1 MVPLAP
7 SLLRILLPSL
17 IVLVGIPGATRAADP
32 IDQRL
37 ARLAAAYVF
46 NFIKFIDW
54 PAGAS
59 GGEVEVCFSGA
70 DDIRTALSEAV
81 RDKPVGER
89 RIKVRTQNGNLTDC
103 DVLYVDSTSTLKL
116 SAQDLQGMLT
126 IGDASE
132 FTREGGVIRL
142 YVESN
147 RLRFAIN
154 MDHAKRAKLQV
165 SSNLLKL
172 ASGIEQEQ

>member
-1 MVPLAP
+1 MVPLAQ
-7 SLLRILLPSL
+7 SLRRILLPSL
-17 IVLVGIPGATRAADP
+17 VVLVGIPGATRAADP

-54 PAGAS
+54 PAEAS

-70 DDIRTALSEAV
+70 DDIRTALAEAV

-89 RIKVRTQNGNLTDC
+89 RIKVRTQNGDLTDC
-103 DVLYVDSTSTLKL
+103 DVLYVDSAGPVKL
-116 SAQDLQGMLT
+116 PAQNAESMLT
-126 IGDASE
+126 IGDGAE

-154 MDHAKRAKLQV
+154 MDHAKRARLQV

-172 ASGIEQEQ
+172 ASRIEQEQ

>member
-1 MVPLAP
+1 MIVLAQN
-7 SLLRILLPSL
+7 LRRMLLPAL
-17 IVLVGIPGATRAADP
+17 IVLVGISSATRAADP
-32 IDQRL
+32 VDQRL

-46 NFIKFIDW
+46 NFIKLIDW

-59 GGEVEVCFSGA
+59 DGEVEVCFSGA
-70 DDIRTALSEAV
+70 NDLRTALAEAV

-89 RIKVRTQNGNLTDC
+89 RIRVRAQNGNLTDC
-103 DVLYVDSTSTLKL
+103 DVLYVDSTSALKL
-116 SAQDLQGMLT
+116 SAQNAQGILT
-126 IGDASE
+126 IGDAPE

-142 YVESN
+142 YVENN

-154 MDHAKRAKLQV
+154 MDHARGARLQV

-172 ASGIEQEQ
+172 ASRIEQEQ